1 MERKISSVQ
10 AISILADV
18 SEAEMNGDYS
28 RAYQLLSV
36 FWNDFR
42 IRPNTTELSDD
53 LVAEV
58 FLRCGSIAGYLGR
71 SRQIS
76 EAQDVSRNLLSEA
89 KQKFLQLQ
97 LEVKVA
103 ECDNYLALTYERV
116 GDVRNARDFLNSA
129 FSRDIPVNHPT
140 RLYSHIIDAMLNLA
154 EKNYENVIQSSILL
168 ENIFQTCSNKIYQ
181 DCFYN
186 HYGLAL
192 KNLGK
197 SDEALEKFLTARQ
210 FFFEAG
216 HHQYCGALE
225 NNIARLYTVS
235 GKFKEAHNFAGKAE
249 NTFKLVGDFC
259 RQGYSLDTQASIF
272 LAEEK
277 YEEALEY
284 AERGI
289 RFLQNG
295 ENLMFLLETLKTK
308 IKTLTY
314 LNQHSEALECVA
326 KAGQVAKQI
335 DAATETKF
343 FAEIDLFLAE
353 HSQPSLLL

>member
-18 SEAEMNGDYS
+18 FEAEMNGDYS

-42 IRPNTTELSDD
+42 IQPNTTELSDD

-71 SRQIS
+71 SRQIP

-89 KQKFLQLQ
+89 KQKFLRLG
-97 LEVKVA
+97 LEAKVA

-116 GDVRNARDFLNSA
+116 GDVKNARDYLNSA
-129 FSRDIPVNHPT
+129 FSRDIPINHPT
-140 RLYSHIIDAMLNLA
+140 RLYSHIIDSLLNLI
-154 EKNYENVIQSSILL
+154 EKNYDGIIQSSIML
-168 ENIFQTCSNKIYQ
+168 ENLFQDCSNKIYQ
-181 DCFYN
+181 GCFYN

-192 KNLGK
+192 KNLGNT
-197 SDEALEKFLTARQ
+197 DEALDKFLSARF

-235 GKFKEAHNFAGKAE
+235 GQFKEAHNFANKAE

-259 RQGYSLDTQASIF
+259 RQGYSLDTRASIF
-272 LAEEK
+272 LAEGNYEK
-277 YEEALEY
+277 ALEY
-284 AERGI
+284 AEKGI
-289 RFLQNG
+289 KFLNNG
-295 ENLMFLLETLKTK
+295 ENMMFLLETHKTK
-308 IKTLTY
+308 IKALIHLKQT
-314 LNQHSEALECVA
+314 SEARA
-326 KAGQVAKQI
+326 SITKAGQIAQQI
-335 DAATETKF
+335 DPATEANFT
-343 FAEIDLFLAE
+343 AEIELFLTK
-353 HSQPSLLL
+353 HIPPLL

>member
-42 IRPNTTELSDD
+42 MQPNTTELSDD

-71 SRQIS
+71 SRKLS
-76 EAQDVSRNLLSEA
+76 EAQEISRNLLAEA
-89 KQKFLQLQ
+89 KHKFLQL
-97 LEVKVA
+97 ESETKIA
-103 ECDNYLALTYERV
+103 ECDNYLALTYERI
-116 GDVRNARDFLNSA
+116 GDVKNARDCLNRA
-129 FSRDIPVNHPT
+129 FSRDIPVNHST
-140 RLYSHIIDAMLNLA
+140 RLYSHIIDTLLNLA
-154 EKNYENVIQSSILL
+154 EKNYENIVQNCILL
-168 ENIFQTCSNKIYQ
+168 ENLFQNCCNKIYQ
-181 DCFYN
+181 GCFYN
-186 HYGLAL
+186 NYGLAL
-192 KNLGK
+192 KNLERIN
-197 SDEALEKFLTARQ
+197 EALDKFLTARH

-216 HHQYCGALE
+216 HHQYCGLLE
-225 NNIARLYTVS
+225 NNIAHLYIA
-235 GKFKEAHNFAGKAE
+235 KKQFKEAHNFADKAE

-259 RQGYSLDTQASIF
+259 RQGYSLDTQASVF
-272 LAEEK
+272 LAEEN
-277 YEEALEY
+277 YEKALEY
-284 AERGI
+284 AEKGI

-308 IKTLTY
+308 IKALTY
-314 LNQHSEALECVA
+314 INKHSEALECVA

-335 DAATETKF
+335 DAEIEMKF
-343 FAEIDLFLAE
+343 LAEIEVFLDE
-353 HSQPSLLL
+353 HSQPLL

>member
-1 MERKISSVQ
+1 METRISSVQ

-42 IRPNTTELSDD
+42 IQPNTAELSEDI
-53 LVAEV
+53 VAEV

-76 EAQDVSRNLLSEA
+76 GAQDVSRNLLSEA
-89 KQKFLQLQ
+89 KQKFLQLD
-97 LEVKVA
+97 LKAKVA
-103 ECDNYLALTYERV
+103 ECDNYLALSYERV
-116 GDVRNARDFLNSA
+116 GDVKNARIFLNSA
-129 FSRDIPVNHPT
+129 FSIDIPVNHPT

-154 EKNYENVIQSSILL
+154 EKNYQQVIQSSILL
-168 ENIFQTCSNKIYQ
+168 ENLFQNCDNQIYQ
-181 DCFYN
+181 GCFYN

-197 SDEALEKFLTARQ
+197 FDEALEKFLTARQ
-210 FFFEAG
+210 FFFEAR
-216 HHQYCGALE
+216 HHQYCGASE
-225 NNIARLYTVS
+225 NNIARLYTIS
-235 GKFKEAHNFAGKAE
+235 RQFKEAHNFAGKAE

-259 RQGYSLDTQASIF
+259 RQGYSLDTQASVF
-272 LAEEK
+272 LAEK
-277 YEEALEY
+277 NYKKALEY
-284 AERGI
+284 AEKGI
-289 RFLQNG
+289 RYLQNG

-308 IKTLTY
+308 IKALTY
-314 LNQHSEALECVA
+314 VHKHSEALECVA

-335 DAATETKF
+335 DAETEAKF
-343 FAEIDLFLAE
+343 LAEIEIFLDE
-353 HSQPSLLL
+353 HSQPLV

>member
-1 MERKISSVQ
+1 MERKISPTQ

-28 RAYQLLSV
+28 RAYQLLAV

-42 IRPNTTELSDD
+42 VNPNTAELSDD

-71 SRQIS
+71 SRQIPQ
-76 EAQDVSRNLLSEA
+76 AQEVSRNLLTKA
-89 KQKFLQLQ
+89 KQKFLQLK
-97 LEVKVA
+97 LEAKVA
-103 ECDNYLALTYERV
+103 ECYNYLALTYERI
-116 GDVRNARDFLNSA
+116 GDVRNAREYLNSA
-129 FSRDIPVNHPT
+129 FSRDVPINHPT
-140 RLYSHIIDAMLNLA
+140 RLYSHIIDSLLNLI
-154 EKNYENVIQSSILL
+154 EKNYEGIIQSSIML
-168 ENIFQTCSNKIYQ
+168 ENLFQDCPNKIYRG
-181 DCFYN
+181 CFYN

-197 SDEALEKFLTARQ
+197 TDEALDKFLSARL

-235 GKFKEAHNFAGKAE
+235 GQFKEAHNFASKAE

-272 LAEEK
+272 LAEGNYAK
-277 YEEALEY
+277 ALEL
-284 AERGI
+284 AEKSI
-289 RFLQNG
+289 KFLNNG
-295 ENLMFLLETLKTK
+295 ENMMFLLETHKTK
-308 IKTLTY
+308 IKTLIH
-314 LNQHSEALECVA
+314 LKQMSEAVDSFT
-326 KAGQVAKQI
+326 KAQQIAQQI
-335 DAATETKF
+335 DSATTANF
-343 FAEIDLFLAE
+343 IAEIEPLLINQ
-353 HSQPSLLL
+353 SQPSS